1 MGRYPTK
8 AADNMFCK
16 ARMKA
21 ARLNGKLRSKEG
33 AAEML
38 GVSAST
44 LSDYELGLTKNV
56 PPDMVIKM
64 ADLYDAPELQNYYC
78 TEMCPL
84 GCDMP
89 KTEIENLD
97 RLTVQMLSS
106 FRKMQENS
114 EILLDITE
122 DGQIDESEKKLMEEV
137 LDNLTEVTR
146 ITENLKLW
154 VKKNFKERL

>member
-1 MGRYPTK
+1 
-8 AADNMFCK
+8 MFCK
-16 ARMKA
+16 ARMEA
-21 ARLNGKLRSKEG
+21 AKYNGKLRSKEG

-38 GVSAST
+38 GVSTST

-64 ADLYDAPELQNYYC
+64 ADLYNAPELQNYYC

-97 RLTVQMLSS
+97 RLTIRALSS
-106 FRKMQENS
+106 FRKLEES
-114 EILLDITE
+114 KKILLDITE
-122 DGQIDESEKKLMEEV
+122 DGQIDESEKDMMADV
-137 LDNLTEVTR
+137 LDNLKEISC
-146 ITENLKLW
+146 ITENLKIW
-154 VKKNFKERL
+154 AKKNL

>member
-1 MGRYPTK
+1 
-8 AADNMFCK
+8 MFCK

-154 VKKNFKERL
+154 VKKNFKEGL

>member
-1 MGRYPTK
+1 
-8 AADNMFCK
+8 
-16 ARMKA
+16 
-21 ARLNGKLRSKEG
+21 
-33 AAEML
+33 ML

-154 VKKNFKERL
+154 VKKNFKEGL

>member
-16 ARMKA
+16 ARMEA
-21 ARLNGKLRSKEG
+21 AKYNGKLRSKEG

-38 GVSAST
+38 GVSTST

-64 ADLYDAPELQNYYC
+64 ADLYNAPELQNYYC

-97 RLTVQMLSS
+97 RLTIRALSS
-106 FRKMQENS
+106 FRKLEES
-114 EILLDITE
+114 KKILLDITE
-122 DGQIDESEKKLMEEV
+122 DGQIDESEKDMMADV
-137 LDNLTEVTR
+137 LDNLKEISC
-146 ITENLKLW
+146 ITENLKIW
-154 VKKNFKERL
+154 AKKNL

>member
-1 MGRYPTK
+1 
-8 AADNMFCK
+8 
-16 ARMKA
+16 
-21 ARLNGKLRSKEG
+21 
-33 AAEML
+33 ML

-106 FRKMQENS
+106 FRKMQENN
-114 EILLDITE
+114 EILLDITA
-122 DGQIDESEKKLMEEV
+122 DGRIDESEKKLMEEV
-137 LDNLTEVTR
+137 LDNLTEMTR

-154 VKKNFKERL
+154 VKKNL

>member
-16 ARMKA
+16 ARMEA
-21 ARLNGKLRSKEG
+21 AKYNEKLRSKEG

-64 ADLYDAPELQNYYC
+64 ADLYNAPELQNFYC

-97 RLTVQMLSS
+97 RLTIRALSS
-106 FRKMQENS
+106 FRKLEES
-114 EILLDITE
+114 KEILLDITE
-122 DGQIDESEKKLMEEV
+122 DGRIDDGEKDLMADV
-137 LDNLTEVTR
+137 LDNLKE
-146 ITENLKLW
+146 ISCIAENLKIW
-154 VKKNFKERL
+154 AKKNL

>member
-16 ARMKA
+16 ARMEA
-21 ARLNGKLRSKEG
+21 AKYNGKLRSKEG

-38 GVSAST
+38 GVSTST

-64 ADLYDAPELQNYYC
+64 ADLYNAPELQNYYC

-97 RLTVQMLSS
+97 RLTIRALSS
-106 FRKMQENS
+106 FRKLEES
-114 EILLDITE
+114 KKILLDITE
-122 DGQIDESEKKLMEEV
+122 DGQIDEAEKDMMADV
-137 LDNLTEVTR
+137 LDNLKEISC
-146 ITENLKLW
+146 ITENLKIW
-154 VKKNFKERL
+154 AKKNL

>member
-16 ARMKA
+16 ARMEA
-21 ARLNGKLRSKEG
+21 AKFNGKLRSKEG

-64 ADLYDAPELQNYYC
+64 ADLYNAPELQNYYC

-97 RLTVQMLSS
+97 RLTIRALAS
-106 FRKMQENS
+106 FRKLEES
-114 EILLDITE
+114 KKILLDITE
-122 DGQIDESEKKLMEEV
+122 DGQIDEGEKDLMADV
-137 LDNLTEVTR
+137 LDNLKE
-146 ITENLKLW
+146 ISGIAENLKIW
-154 VKKNFKERL
+154 AKKNL